1 MIKQTIHIID
11 FKILYNILD
20 EIKDYLKFQILHYK
34 NEEIFLNSNDLN
46 LNDSL
51 ILVRLDNKVF
61 LNNEKISRKKIFSIP
76 NYPITIDKL
85 VEILNVNLIKQKY
98 NYQSNIDIKDYKLD
112 LNSRTI
118 TKNNQNL
125 KLTQKEIDIIL
136 FLNGH
141 EKPQKVSVLQNK
153 VWGYSLELET
163 HTVETHIYRLRK
175 KIKDKFKVRNIILR
189 KKSISFF
196 IDDKFGCIFKSKF
209 LSSRFRFKPRWLVA
223 SCCKK
228 NNKRKNFGCRCK
240 ANGKN

>member
-20 EIKDYLKFQILHYK
+20 EIKDYLKFQILYYK
-34 NEEIFLNSNDLN
+34 NEENFLNSNDLN

-51 ILVRLDNKVF
+51 ILVKPDIKVF
-61 LNNEKISRKKIFSIP
+61 LNNGKISRKKIFSIP

-98 NYQSNIDIKDYKLD
+98 NYQSNIYIKDYKLD

-136 FLNGH
+136 FLNGY

-153 VWGYSLELET
+153 VRGYSLELET

-175 KIKDKFKVRNIILR
+175 KIKDEFKDNNFIL
-189 KKSISFF
+189 SNDDGYF
-196 IDDKFGCIFKSKF
+196 IE
-209 LSSRFRFKPRWLVA
+209 
-223 SCCKK
+223 
-228 NNKRKNFGCRCK
+228 
-240 ANGKN
+240 

>member
-34 NEEIFLNSNDLN
+34 NEENFLNSNNLN

-51 ILVRLDNKVF
+51 ILVRINNKVF
-61 LNNEKISRKKIFSIP
+61 LNNGKINKKKIFSIP

-98 NYQSNIDIKDYKLD
+98 NYQSNIYIKDYKLD

-136 FLNGH
+136 FLNDH
-141 EKPQKVSVLQNK
+141 DKPQRVNALQNK

-175 KIKDKFKVRNIILR
+175 KIKDEFKDNN
-189 KKSISFF
+189 F
-196 IDDKFGCIFKSKF
+196 I
-209 LSSRFRFKPRWLVA
+209 LSSDDGYFIE
-223 SCCKK
+223 
-228 NNKRKNFGCRCK
+228 
-240 ANGKN
+240 

>member
-34 NEEIFLNSNDLN
+34 NEEIFLNSDDLN

-51 ILVRLDNKVF
+51 ILVSPDNKVF
-61 LNNEKISRKKIFSIP
+61 LNNGKISGKKISSIP

-98 NYQSNIDIKDYKLD
+98 NYQSNIYIKDYKLD

-136 FLNGH
+136 FLNGY
-141 EKPQKVSVLQNK
+141 EKPQKVNVLQNK

-175 KIKDKFKVRNIILR
+175 KIKDEFKDNNFIL
-189 KKSISFF
+189 SNDDGYF
-196 IDDKFGCIFKSKF
+196 IE
-209 LSSRFRFKPRWLVA
+209 
-223 SCCKK
+223 
-228 NNKRKNFGCRCK
+228 
-240 ANGKN
+240 

>member
-11 FKILYNILD
+11 FKVLYNILD
-20 EIKDYLKFQILHYK
+20 EIKDYLKFQILYYK
-34 NEEIFLNSNDLN
+34 NEENFLNSNDLN

-51 ILVRLDNKVF
+51 ILVRPDNKVF
-61 LNNEKISRKKIFSIP
+61 TNNGKISRKKIFSIP

-98 NYQSNIDIKDYKLD
+98 NYQSNIYIKDYKLD

-136 FLNGH
+136 FLNGY
-141 EKPQKVSVLQNK
+141 EKPQKVNVLQNK

-175 KIKDKFKVRNIILR
+175 KIKDEFKDNNFIL
-189 KKSISFF
+189 SNDDGYF
-196 IDDKFGCIFKSKF
+196 IE
-209 LSSRFRFKPRWLVA
+209 
-223 SCCKK
+223 
-228 NNKRKNFGCRCK
+228 
-240 ANGKN
+240 

>member
-20 EIKDYLKFQILHYK
+20 EIKDYLKFQILYYK
-34 NEEIFLNSNDLN
+34 NEENFLNSNNLN

-51 ILVRLDNKVF
+51 ILVKSNKQIF
-61 LNNEKISRKKIFSIP
+61 LNNKKISRKKIFSIP

-98 NYQSNIDIKDYKLD
+98 NYQSNIYIKDYILD

-136 FLNGH
+136 FLNDYD
-141 EKPQKVSVLQNK
+141 KPQRVNVLQNK

-175 KIKDKFKVRNIILR
+175 KINDKFKDNNFIL
-189 KKSISFF
+189 SNDDGYF
-196 IDDKFGCIFKSKF
+196 IE
-209 LSSRFRFKPRWLVA
+209 
-223 SCCKK
+223 
-228 NNKRKNFGCRCK
+228 
-240 ANGKN
+240 

>member
-34 NEEIFLNSNDLN
+34 NEENFLNSNDLN

-51 ILVRLDNKVF
+51 ILVKPNNKVF
-61 LNNEKISRKKIFSIP
+61 LNNEKISRKKFFFIS

-85 VEILNVNLIKQKY
+85 IEILNVNLIKQKY
-98 NYQSNIDIKDYKLD
+98 NYQSNIYIKNYLLN

-136 FLNGH
+136 FLNDYD
-141 EKPQKVSVLQNK
+141 KPQRVNVLQSK

-175 KIKDKFKVRNIILR
+175 KIKDEFKDNNFIL
-189 KKSISFF
+189 SNDDGYF
-196 IDDKFGCIFKSKF
+196 IE
-209 LSSRFRFKPRWLVA
+209 
-223 SCCKK
+223 
-228 NNKRKNFGCRCK
+228 
-240 ANGKN
+240 

>member
-20 EIKDYLKFQILHYK
+20 EIKDYLKFQILYYN
-34 NEEIFLNSNDLN
+34 NEESFLNSNNFN

-51 ILVRLDNKVF
+51 ILVKSNKQVF
-61 LNNEKISRKKIFSIP
+61 LNNEKISRKKIFSIQ

-98 NYQSNIDIKDYKLD
+98 NYQSNININSYVLN
-112 LNSRTI
+112 LNSRII
-118 TKNNQNL
+118 TKNNQSL

-136 FLNGH
+136 FLNDYD
-141 EKPQKVSVLQNK
+141 KPQRVNVLQNK

-175 KIKDKFKVRNIILR
+175 KIKDKFNDNNFIL
-189 KKSISFF
+189 SN
-196 IDDKFGCIFKSKF
+196 DDGYLI
-209 LSSRFRFKPRWLVA
+209 
-223 SCCKK
+223 
-228 NNKRKNFGCRCK
+228 G
-240 ANGKN
+240 

>member
-20 EIKDYLKFQILHYK
+20 EIKDYLKFQILYYK
-34 NEEIFLNSNDLN
+34 NEENFLNSNNLN

-51 ILVRLDNKVF
+51 ILVKSNKQIF
-61 LNNEKISRKKIFSIP
+61 LNNRKISRKNFFFIP
-76 NYPITIDKL
+76 NYPIKIDKL

-98 NYQSNIDIKDYKLD
+98 NYQSNIYIKDYILD

-136 FLNGH
+136 FLNDY
-141 EKPQKVSVLQNK
+141 EKPQKVNVLQNK

-175 KIKDKFKVRNIILR
+175 KIKDEFKDNNFIL
-189 KKSISFF
+189 SNDDGYF
-196 IDDKFGCIFKSKF
+196 IE
-209 LSSRFRFKPRWLVA
+209 
-223 SCCKK
+223 
-228 NNKRKNFGCRCK
+228 
-240 ANGKN
+240 

>member
-34 NEEIFLNSNDLN
+34 NEENFLNSNNLN

-51 ILVRLDNKVF
+51 ILVKSNKQIF
-61 LNNEKISRKKIFSIP
+61 LNNKKISRKKIFSIP

-98 NYQSNIDIKDYKLD
+98 NYQSNIYIKNYLLN

-136 FLNGH
+136 FLNDYD
-141 EKPQKVSVLQNK
+141 KPQRVNVLQSK

-175 KIKDKFKVRNIILR
+175 KIKDEFKDNNFIL
-189 KKSISFF
+189 SNDDGYF
-196 IDDKFGCIFKSKF
+196 IE
-209 LSSRFRFKPRWLVA
+209 
-223 SCCKK
+223 
-228 NNKRKNFGCRCK
+228 
-240 ANGKN
+240 

>member
-20 EIKDYLKFQILHYK
+20 EIRDYLKFQILHYK
-34 NEEIFLNSNDLN
+34 NEENFLNSNDLN

-51 ILVRLDNKVF
+51 ILVRTNNKVF
-61 LNNEKISRKKIFSIP
+61 LNNEKINRKKIFSIP

-136 FLNGH
+136 FLNDYD
-141 EKPQKVSVLQNK
+141 KPQRVSILQNK

-175 KIKDKFKVRNIILR
+175 KIKDEFKDNNFIL
-189 KKSISFF
+189 SNDDGYF
-196 IDDKFGCIFKSKF
+196 IE
-209 LSSRFRFKPRWLVA
+209 
-223 SCCKK
+223 
-228 NNKRKNFGCRCK
+228 
-240 ANGKN
+240 

>member
-1 MIKQTIHIID
+1 MVKQTIHIID

-46 LNDSL
+46 LNDYL
-51 ILVRLDNKVF
+51 ILVKPNNKVF
-61 LNNEKISRKKIFSIP
+61 LNNEKISRNKIFSIP

-98 NYQSNIDIKDYKLD
+98 NYQSNIYIKDYKLD

-136 FLNGH
+136 FLNGYV
-141 EKPQKVSVLQNK
+141 KPQKVNVLQNK

-175 KIKDKFKVRNIILR
+175 KIKDEFKDNNFIL
-189 KKSISFF
+189 SNDDGYF
-196 IDDKFGCIFKSKF
+196 IE
-209 LSSRFRFKPRWLVA
+209 
-223 SCCKK
+223 
-228 NNKRKNFGCRCK
+228 
-240 ANGKN
+240 

>member
-20 EIKDYLKFQILHYK
+20 EIKDYLKFQILYYN
-34 NEEIFLNSNDLN
+34 NEESFLNSNNSN

-51 ILVRLDNKVF
+51 ILVKSNKQVF
-61 LNNEKISRKKIFSIP
+61 LNNRKISRKKIFSIQ

-98 NYQSNIDIKDYKLD
+98 NYQSNININSYVLN
-112 LNSRTI
+112 LNSRII
-118 TKNNQNL
+118 TKNNQSL

-136 FLNGH
+136 FLNNYD
-141 EKPQKVSVLQNK
+141 KPQKVNILQDK

-175 KIKDKFKVRNIILR
+175 KIKDEFKDNNFIL
-189 KKSISFF
+189 SNDDGYF
-196 IDDKFGCIFKSKF
+196 IE
-209 LSSRFRFKPRWLVA
+209 
-223 SCCKK
+223 
-228 NNKRKNFGCRCK
+228 
-240 ANGKN
+240 

>member
-20 EIKDYLKFQILHYK
+20 EIKDYLKFQILYYK
-34 NEEIFLNSNDLN
+34 NEENFLNSNNLN

-51 ILVRLDNKVF
+51 ILVKSNKQIF
-61 LNNEKISRKKIFSIP
+61 LNNKKISRKKIFSIP

-98 NYQSNIDIKDYKLD
+98 NYQSNIYIKNYLLN

-136 FLNGH
+136 FLNNYD
-141 EKPQKVSVLQNK
+141 KPQKVNILQDK

-163 HTVETHIYRLRK
+163 HTVETHVYRLRK
-175 KIKDKFKVRNIILR
+175 KIKDKFKDNNFIL
-189 KKSISFF
+189 SHEDGYF
-196 IDDKFGCIFKSKF
+196 IG
-209 LSSRFRFKPRWLVA
+209 
-223 SCCKK
+223 
-228 NNKRKNFGCRCK
+228 
-240 ANGKN
+240 

>member
-20 EIKDYLKFQILHYK
+20 EIRDYLKFQILHYK

-51 ILVRLDNKVF
+51 ILLRPNNKAF
-61 LNNEKISRKKIFSIP
+61 LNNEKISRKKFFSIP

-98 NYQSNIDIKDYKLD
+98 NYQSNIYIKDYKLD

-136 FLNGH
+136 FLNDH
-141 EKPQKVSVLQNK
+141 DKPQRVNVLQNK

-175 KIKDKFKVRNIILR
+175 KIKDEFKDNNFIL
-189 KKSISFF
+189 SNVDGYF
-196 IDDKFGCIFKSKF
+196 IE
-209 LSSRFRFKPRWLVA
+209 
-223 SCCKK
+223 
-228 NNKRKNFGCRCK
+228 
-240 ANGKN
+240 

>member
-11 FKILYNILD
+11 FKILYNILN
-20 EIKDYLKFQILHYK
+20 EIKDYLKFQILHYE

-51 ILVRLDNKVF
+51 ILVRPNNKVF
-61 LNNEKISRKKIFSIP
+61 LNNEKISRKKIFFIP

-98 NYQSNIDIKDYKLD
+98 NYQSNIYIKDYKLD

-136 FLNGH
+136 FLDSY
-141 EKPQKVSVLQNK
+141 EKPQKVAVLQNK

-175 KIKDKFKVRNIILR
+175 KIKDEFKDNNFIL
-189 KKSISFF
+189 SNDDGYF
-196 IDDKFGCIFKSKF
+196 IE
-209 LSSRFRFKPRWLVA
+209 
-223 SCCKK
+223 
-228 NNKRKNFGCRCK
+228 
-240 ANGKN
+240 

>member
-34 NEEIFLNSNDLN
+34 NEENFLNSNNLN

-51 ILVRLDNKVF
+51 ILVKSNKQIF
-61 LNNEKISRKKIFSIP
+61 LNNKKISRKKIFSIP

-98 NYQSNIDIKDYKLD
+98 NYQSNIYIKNYLLN

-136 FLNGH
+136 FLNDYD
-141 EKPQKVSVLQNK
+141 KPQRVNILQDK

-163 HTVETHIYRLRK
+163 HTVETHVYRLRK
-175 KIKDKFKVRNIILR
+175 KIKDKFKDNNFIL
-189 KKSISFF
+189 SHEDGYF
-196 IDDKFGCIFKSKF
+196 IG
-209 LSSRFRFKPRWLVA
+209 
-223 SCCKK
+223 
-228 NNKRKNFGCRCK
+228 
-240 ANGKN
+240 

>member
-34 NEEIFLNSNDLN
+34 NEENFLNSNNLN

-51 ILVRLDNKVF
+51 ILVKSNKQIF
-61 LNNEKISRKKIFSIP
+61 LNNKKISRKKIFSIP

-98 NYQSNIDIKDYKLD
+98 NYQSNIYIKDYKLD

-136 FLNGH
+136 FLNDH
-141 EKPQKVSVLQNK
+141 DKPQRVNVLQNK

-175 KIKDKFKVRNIILR
+175 KIKDEFKDNNFIL
-189 KKSISFF
+189 SNVDGYF
-196 IDDKFGCIFKSKF
+196 IE
-209 LSSRFRFKPRWLVA
+209 
-223 SCCKK
+223 
-228 NNKRKNFGCRCK
+228 
-240 ANGKN
+240 